1 MRSRS
6 LVFALGLV
14 ACGKA
19 KPEDAAEKPAGPAA
33 GSAAAEVRPVAK
45 KPVDTKPLPALAA
58 DPGGATGKPLRGI
71 GFGGLGIDSGRDIAL
86 AANGDAY
93 VVGYFDGESDFGTG
107 GKVTAAGDQTV
118 KKNPPTDA
126 FVTKLGADGK
136 LAWTRGF
143 GGLRDDA
150 ANGVAVRGNDIIVVG
165 AFLDELKLA
174 EQVKKSAG
182 SDDMFVAMF
191 DPAGQVKWTWHAG
204 GVDSDGANTVA
215 ATPDGGWI
223 IGGSFSSSARFG
235 DTELTSRGGTD
246 AVLVKL
252 AASGNLEWVK
262 SFGGRY
268 HDRVRH
274 VGVDGQGNIYVQG
287 EFKDTADWGGQKPLV
302 AAGGADFDIALAKYD
317 LNGDHKWSK
326 RFGGQFDE
334 MSGGIAV
341 DPAGNVTITGAF
353 RRQISF
359 GDGDDHTSLGEE
371 DIYVAR
377 FDGNGKLAWAQT
389 YGAER
394 DDAGNGIASD
404 AAGNT
409 IITGWFQN
417 SVNFGVGPVTSKN
430 SNKDVFVLKLD
441 AKGTISWLQTWGDKD
456 HDQGRAIAVDD
467 KGASYA
473 IGLYRFQLAAVEPPL
488 ESMRAEGDRAP
499 KPDTYVVKLD
509 R

>member
-1 MRSRS
+1 MRSRL

-14 ACGKA
+14 ACGKS
-19 KPEDAAEKPAGPAA
+19 KPEDAA
-33 GSAAAEVRPVAK
+33 SAARPEQPATGEARPVAK
-45 KPVDTKPLPALAA
+45 KPVDTRPLPPLAA
-58 DPGGATGKPLRGI
+58 DPGGATGKPLSSV
-71 GFGGLGIDSGRDIAL
+71 GFGGLGIDSGRAIAV

-93 VVGYFDGESDFGTG
+93 IVGYFDGECDFGPA
-107 GKVTAAGDQTV
+107 GKATAAGDQTV

-126 FVTKLGADGK
+126 FLTKLGGDGK
-136 LAWTRGF
+136 LAWVRTF
-143 GGLRDDA
+143 GGPRDDA
-150 ANGVAVRGNDIIVVG
+150 ANGVAVRGDDIAVVG
-165 AFLDELKLA
+165 AFLDELKLGDHLT
-174 EQVKKSAG
+174 KSAG
-182 SDDMFVAMF
+182 SEDMYVATF
-191 DPAGQVKWTWHAG
+191 DPAGQVKWVWRAG
-204 GVDSDGANTVA
+204 GIDSDGANTVA

-223 IGGSFSSSARFG
+223 VGGSFSNTAAFG
-235 DTELTSRGGTD
+235 DTELKSRGGTD

-252 AASGNLEWVK
+252 AGSGDIEWVK

-287 EFKDTADWGGQKPLV
+287 EFKDSADWGGATPLV

-317 LNGDHKWSK
+317 LNGDHGWSK
-326 RFGGQFDE
+326 RFGSQFDE
-334 MSGGIAV
+334 MSGGLAV

-377 FDGNGKLAWAQT
+377 FDSTGKLAWART
-389 YGAER
+389 YGADR
-394 DDAGNGIASD
+394 DDAGNGIAAD

-417 SVNFGVGPVTSKN
+417 TVDFGRGPVTSKN
-430 SNKDVFVLKLD
+430 HNKDAFVMKLD
-441 AKGTISWLQTWGDKD
+441 AKGALSWFQAWGDRD
-456 HDQGRAIAVDD
+456 HDQGRAVAVDD
-467 KGASYA
+467 KGVSYA
-473 IGLYRFQLAAVEPPL
+473 IGLFRFQLAAVEPPL
-488 ESMRAEGDRAP
+488 ESRYAEGDRAP